1 MDASILTPRDLFT
14 KPVRYE
20 VPPFQ
25 RRYVWDEQ
33 QQWEPLWDDV
43 RTAAE
48 KYLEEGPASRE
59 TATHFL
65 GAIVLQQR
73 SHTSSEVETRLVID
87 GSQRLITLQL
97 LLGAMQKTITQRG
110 IDRASRR
117 LRRFVLNDDE
127 YTGDDPNRSVKVWP
141 SMGDQDDFRLA
152 MSGETPDY
160 DGKES
165 NVLSAHGFFMREID
179 HWLDEQPEKTDER
192 AEALEESITMLIKIV
207 VIDIQN
213 TEDEQLIFETLNA
226 RGTPLLQSDLIKN
239 KVLHDAHAQGISDH
253 SAQLWDFSDNWWH
266 EEVHDQRTRRP
277 RIDVFLNR
285 WIVMRT
291 GDLIKAGDVFSAFRK
306 YSDTEN
312 VENIS
317 SDIHKFA
324 EVYRQIEQ
332 SGYPSRETFFYRR
345 RTMESGTVTPLLLW
359 LFSSEV
365 PEQQMDKGLKAL
377 ESFQVRRMLCRMN
390 TMGYSWL
397 FRGLVERLKNSMPS
411 IAGDVIVEYLAT
423 QTANQRLW
431 PNDRMLEDAFVNISL
446 FTTLRRDRLR
456 MVLEGIEMALRTQ
469 RTEYQSVPSDLT
481 IEHIMPVKWAQNWPL
496 PTDVQND
503 IRATDERNRLVQS
516 IGNLTLVTARL
527 NGELSNA
534 TWQNKQLALRD
545 HSVMFLN
552 KDALENAPDVWDE
565 TAIAAR
571 ARRLCQAAIKVWP
584 HADGI

>member
-33 QQWEPLWDDV
+33 QQWEPLWEDV

-48 KYLEEGPASRE
+48 KYLTDRPASRE

-97 LLGAMQKTITQRG
+97 LLGAMQKAIAQRG
-110 IDRASRR
+110 IDRAARR
-117 LRRFVLNDDE
+117 LRRFVLNDEE

-141 SMGDQDDFRLA
+141 SMGDRDDFRLA
-152 MSGETPDY
+152 MSSETPDE

-165 NVLSAHGFFMREID
+165 NVLSAHRFFMREID
-179 HWLDEQPEKTDER
+179 HWLDESPDERDER

-226 RGTPLLQSDLIKN
+226 RGTPLLQSDLVKN
-239 KVLHDAHAQGISDH
+239 KVLHDAHAQGLSDL
-253 SAQLWDFSDNWWH
+253 SQLWDFSDNWWH
-266 EEVHDQRTRRP
+266 EEIHDQRTRRP
-277 RIDVFLNR
+277 RIDIFLNR

-291 GDLIKAGDVFSAFRK
+291 GDHIKAGDVFAAFRK
-306 YSDTEN
+306 YSDTQ
-312 VENIS
+312 NIAEIS
-317 SDIHKFA
+317 FDIRKFA
-324 EVYRQIEQ
+324 DVYRKIEE
-332 SGYPSRETFFYRR
+332 SGYPSREVFFYRR
-345 RTMESGTVTPLLLW
+345 RTMESGTVAPVLLW
-359 LFSSEV
+359 LFSSDV
-365 PEQQMDKGLKAL
+365 PEQQMDKSLTAL
-377 ESFQVRRMLCRMN
+377 ESFQVRRMICRMN

-397 FRGLVERLKNSMPS
+397 FRGLVDRLKASVPS
-411 IAGDVIVEYLAT
+411 VAGDVIVDYLAI

-431 PNDRMLEDAFVNISL
+431 PNDRMLEDAFINASL
-446 FTTLRRDRLR
+446 FTILRRDRLR
-456 MVLEGIEMALRTQ
+456 MVLEGIEMALRTEK
-469 RTEYQSVPSDLT
+469 TEYQSVPPDLT
-481 IEHIMPVKWAQNWPL
+481 IEHIMPKKWSQNWPL
-496 PTDVQND
+496 PADEQND
-503 IRATDERNRLVQS
+503 IRAMDDRNRLVHS
-516 IGNLTLVTARL
+516 MGNLTLVTARL
-527 NGELSNA
+527 NIELSNA
-534 TWQNKQLALRD
+534 PWQNKRLALRD

-552 KDALENAPDVWDE
+552 KDALDNATSVWNE
-565 TAIAAR
+565 AAIEAR

-584 HADGI
+584 HADDMR